1 MKTRFS
7 CTKYLKQNANFKS
20 TERVGD
26 MLLNCHMN
34 LYAINH
40 KIVRIHIEYANNKQ
54 YDMFCYNVP
63 FYILTGLSHNKLF
76 IYLKT
81 DPRSM
86 VSIIRWILS
95 QNKNKLVAV
104 VTHPRVVNFGLYY
117 ILQTIMLGY
126 VYIIYVLYYYKLH
139 KN

>member
-1 MKTRFS
+1 
-7 CTKYLKQNANFKS
+7 
-20 TERVGD
+20 

-76 IYLKT
+76 IYLKA
-81 DPRSM
+81 DLRSM
-86 VSIIRWILS
+86 VSVIRWILS
-95 QNKNKLVAV
+95 QNKKILVAV

-117 ILQTIMLGY
+117 ILYY
-126 VYIIYVLYYYKLH
+126 VRLCLYYIILLQAT
-139 KN
+139 